1 MNISIPFGAAVL
13 ALAAVA
19 TSCHTVA
26 GQPARGG
33 GVYLVGVAGGG

>member
-1 MNISIPFGAAVL
+1 MRTTSTFGSAVL

-19 TSCHTVA
+19 ASCTTIAVETA
-26 GQPARGG
+26 DGG

>member
-1 MNISIPFGAAVL
+1 MKISITFGVAVL

-19 TSCHTVA
+19 TSCATVS
-26 GQPARGG
+26 GPRG